1 VSSMAAAACDGSSGC
16 TTSKTPCGNAREG
29 RDDEDERVQGHG
41 GAPALSPISQPKS
54 CPYHTTAPCRQER
67 RARHGGHPARGD
79 PINSRWYSLRA
90 WRLPGGRRGRHG
102 DYSNN
107 ERVGHDLC
115 AATTPRRGTAVKVPR
130 TALLGHS
137 LITIRTPA
145 TAKADAG
152 AAKPMRARDC
162 RVEPCDS
169 PALPPLSHG
178 LSDPVGRRVACA
190 KSPMIVSHE

>member
-1 VSSMAAAACDGSSGC
+1 MSSMAAAACDGSSGC
-16 TTSKTPCGNAREG
+16 TTSKTPCGSTPARAETTKTNAIRAM
-29 RDDEDERVQGHG
+29 V
-41 GAPALSPISQPKS
+41 APALSPISQPKS
-54 CPYHTTAPCRQER
+54 CPYHPTAPCRQER